1 MVGFSLV
8 LPKEL
13 LRFVV
18 SMDFHGAWSFSE
30 EGMADVVL
38 LSGMVSLATSKRSDL
53 PTEDT

>member
-18 SMDFHGAWSFSE
+18 LMDFHGAWSFSE
-30 EGMADVVL
+30 EGMTDVVL
-38 LSGMVSLATSKRSDL
+38 LSGMVSLAPSK
-53 PTEDT
+53 

>member
-1 MVGFSLV
+1 MV

-30 EGMADVVL
+30 EGVVDVVL
-38 LSGMVSLATSKRSDL
+38 LSGMVSLAPPK
-53 PTEDT
+53 